1 MGLVGYVIMMM
12 TFLGVNLIFDSK
24 PHKWMDTAILLVFYS
39 MYYGVLGRDLSE
51 ICADKMAAHV
61 GVG

>member
-1 MGLVGYVIMMM
+1 
-12 TFLGVNLIFDSK
+12 
-24 PHKWMDTAILLVFYS
+24 MDTAILLVFYS

-61 GVG
+61 GVGD